1 MTNLITITEDLAAT
15 QFICRAYR
23 LSDGL
28 LVGEV
33 ITDQTSVALPVT
45 TNQPVSVIVIP
56 VAVSGETARP
66 LVHSPLTLIEA
77 TFDDSASH
85 FDKNKLRWK

>member
-1 MTNLITITEDLAAT
+1 MTNLITIAEDLAAT
-15 QFICRAYR
+15 QFICRAHR
-23 LSDGL
+23 LSDGF

-33 ITDQTSVALPVT
+33 TTDQTSVALPVS
-45 TNQPVSVIVIP
+45 TNQSVYVIVIP

-66 LVHSPLTLIEA
+66 LVHSPLTLDEA
-77 TFDDSASH
+77 KFDDAASH